1 MRILVLN
8 SHREGHSHKYY
19 AIMSKGFPHTLPV
32 GADGDLSSEG
42 AAGLDACIKI
52 DLALEGE
59 KILATRSSDDRN
71 IPQNIPLYFRLARC
85 SWCDP

>member
-19 AIMSKGFPHTLPV
+19 AIMSKGSPHTLPV
-32 GADGDLSSEG
+32 GVDGDLSSEG

-59 KILATRSSDDRN
+59 KFLLPDLQTIETFLKTFRCISD
-71 IPQNIPLYFRLARC
+71 
-85 SWCDP
+85 